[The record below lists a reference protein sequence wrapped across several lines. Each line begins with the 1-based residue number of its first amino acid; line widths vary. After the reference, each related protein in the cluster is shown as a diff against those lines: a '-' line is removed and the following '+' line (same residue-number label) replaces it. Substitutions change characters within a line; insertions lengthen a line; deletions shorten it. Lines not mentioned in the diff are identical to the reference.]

1 MTSEGHS
8 GVLKLS
14 LATVLPMSRNL
25 SL

>member
-8 GVLKLS
+8 AVLKLS